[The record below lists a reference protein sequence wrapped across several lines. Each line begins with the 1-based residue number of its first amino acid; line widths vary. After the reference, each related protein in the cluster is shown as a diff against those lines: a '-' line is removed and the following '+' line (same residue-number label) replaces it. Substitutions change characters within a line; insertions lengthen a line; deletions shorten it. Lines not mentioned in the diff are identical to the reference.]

1 MGRRSINTT
10 KSGKYMNP
18 TDQARKEA
26 RKKELKKNKR
36 QRQMVRAA
44 VLKMKDPTQI
54 LEELQKI
61 DEMEYNVLQP
71 SPLNEKVLK
80 EKRKKLRETFDRV
93 LKMYDKDE
101 PEKWV
106 ELKRQEMEYEKRRA
120 HLISYY
126 ESVKH
131 AQSVQ
136 VDDIPLPTLQV
147 PENLIYSNV
156 PSQIPLPVESALPNM
171 PVKPIL
177 KKDSAYK
184 ERPSGAEP
192 PGVPPGPPV
201 DLAMLVLAA
210 AKEERMRA
218 KVIRFSD
225 LADEGPPGDSV
236 SINSLLG
243 LAMLVLAA
251 AKEERMRAK
260 VIRFS
265 DLADEGPPGDSV
277 SINSLLGLAM
287 LKLVAAKEERM
298 RAKVIRFSDL
308 ADEGPPGDSVSI
320 NSLLGL
326 AMLKLAAAKEERMRA
341 KVIRFSDLADEGP
354 PAAAKEERMR
364 AKVIRFSDLAD
375 EGPPGDSAPPPQ
387 IPQMPAQI
395 PPPAAPATENVDGEA
410 LAENPDR
417 PDRPPSPIPAKAAAP
432 KPTSLQQ
439 RMLALSGQN
448 IDDFMKEMEEVH
460 KKRERDRQADLS
472 ARLSALKRS
481 AGRDSDSDSDTE
493 TPSIP
498 QPPTQPAQPPAQPP
512 TQIPMQLHNI
522 SMPPEFAPPGLEPP
536 GVEMRQMPPPLM
548 PPGLRPPP
556 LRAPLGPP
564 PLRMPGP
571 PAGRPGAP
579 PGPPPGLPPRA
590 MLRPPGPPPGAP
602 PRLMRPLVPPPPPK
616 QVPPVSVLTA
626 APQLI
631 PKKDGPQ
638 GATISAKP
646 QIRNLSADVTRF
658 VPSALRVKREDKKA
672 KPVKTSLQRQVEVP
686 KQAPSKDDA
695 YMQFMKEM
703 EGLI

>member
-44 VLKMKDPTQI
+44 VLKMKDPQQI

-120 HLISYY
+120 LLISYY

-147 PENLIYSNV
+147 PDNLIYGNV
-156 PSQIPLPVESALPNM
+156 PSQIPLPMDTGHPIM

-184 ERPSGAEP
+184 ERPIGAEP
-192 PGVPPGPPV
+192 PGVPPGPPP
-201 DLAMLVLAA
+201 DLEILLLEAIKLDRKD
-210 AKEERMRA
+210 KE
-218 KVIRFSD
+218 KKSLRFSD
-225 LADEGPPGDSV
+225 MPDGPPG
-236 SINSLLG
+236 
-243 LAMLVLAA
+243 
-251 AKEERMRAK
+251 E
-260 VIRFS
+260 
-265 DLADEGPPGDSV
+265 
-277 SINSLLGLAM
+277 
-287 LKLVAAKEERM
+287 
-298 RAKVIRFSDL
+298 
-308 ADEGPPGDSVSI
+308 
-320 NSLLGL
+320 
-326 AMLKLAAAKEERMRA
+326 
-341 KVIRFSDLADEGP
+341 
-354 PAAAKEERMR
+354 
-364 AKVIRFSDLAD
+364 
-375 EGPPGDSAPPPQ
+375 APPP
-387 IPQMPAQI
+387 PQVCTQA
-395 PPPAAPATENVDGEA
+395 PPLENFDGEA
-410 LAENPDR
+410 IEDDR
-417 PDRPPSPIPAKAAAP
+417 PGSPPSAPAAP

-460 KKRERDRQADLS
+460 RKRERDRAADLN

-481 AGRDSDSDSDTE
+481 TPGGRDTDSDSDNE
-493 TPSIP
+493 GPPPAPAPPVLPPPQLPPPQLP
-498 QPPTQPAQPPAQPP
+498 QPQ
-512 TQIPMQLHNI
+512 
-522 SMPPEFAPPGLEPP
+522 MPQMPQEFGLEPP
-536 GVEMRQMPPPLM
+536 GAEMRQMPPPLL

-564 PLRMPGP
+564 PLRMPPGP

-579 PGPPPGLPPRA
+579 PGPPPGLPPVA

-602 PRLMRPLVPPPPPK
+602 PRLLRPLVPPPPPK
-616 QVPPVSVLTA
+616 SLPPQVSVLSA

-631 PKKDGPQ
+631 SKKDGSQ

-672 KPVKTSLQRQVEVP
+672 KPIKTILQRTADLP

-703 EGLI
+703 EGLL

>member
-93 LKMYDKDE
+93 LKMYDKDD

-106 ELKRQEMEYEKRRA
+106 DLKRQEMEYEKRRA

-147 PENLIYSNV
+147 PDNLIFSNV
-156 PSQIPLPVESALPNM
+156 PSQIPLPADAVHPVA
-171 PVKPIL
+171 VKPIL

-184 ERPSGAEP
+184 ERPVGVEP
-192 PGVPPGPPV
+192 PGVPPGPPC
-201 DLAMLVLAA
+201 DFEFLVLE
-210 AKEERMRA
+210 KEKMIEKTSA
-218 KVIRFSD
+218 NNNNNKVLRFSD
-225 LADEGPPGDSV
+225 MPDEGPPGECAP
-236 SINSLLG
+236 LP
-243 LAMLVLAA
+243 
-251 AKEERMRAK
+251 K
-260 VIRFS
+260 VTT
-265 DLADEGPPGDSV
+265 PV
-277 SINSLLGLAM
+277 
-287 LKLVAAKEERM
+287 K
-298 RAKVIRFSDL
+298 
-308 ADEGPPGDSVSI
+308 
-320 NSLLGL
+320 
-326 AMLKLAAAKEERMRA
+326 
-341 KVIRFSDLADEGP
+341 P
-354 PAAAKEERMR
+354 PA
-364 AKVIRFSDLAD
+364 
-375 EGPPGDSAPPPQ
+375 Q
-387 IPQMPAQI
+387 
-395 PPPAAPATENVDGEA
+395 ENIDGEA
-410 LAENPDR
+410 VDEDAT
-417 PDRPPSPIPAKAAAP
+417 PAQANAATQAP

-460 KKRERDRQADLS
+460 RKRERDRAADLN
-472 ARLSALKRS
+472 ARLSALKRPG
-481 AGRDSDSDSDTE
+481 ARDSDSDSDNE
-493 TPSIP
+493 GPH
-498 QPPTQPAQPPAQPP
+498 PPLLPHGGPPDF
-512 TQIPMQLHNI
+512 T
-522 SMPPEFAPPGLEPP
+522 LEPP
-536 GVEMRQMPPPLM
+536 GAELRQMPPPLL

-556 LRAPLGPP
+556 LRAPMAPP
-564 PLRMPGP
+564 MRLV
-571 PAGRPGAP
+571 P
-579 PGPPPGLPPRA
+579 PGPPPGPPGPPPGPPGPPGPPAGLPGLTRG

-602 PRLMRPLVPPPPPK
+602 PRLLRPLVPPPPPK
-616 QVPPVSVLTA
+616 PHPQLSVLQA

-631 PKKDGPQ
+631 TKKDAQQ

-672 KPVKTSLQRQVEVP
+672 KPGIKSGAIQRTADIP
-686 KQAPSKDDA
+686 KQLPSKDDA

-703 EGLI
+703 EGLL